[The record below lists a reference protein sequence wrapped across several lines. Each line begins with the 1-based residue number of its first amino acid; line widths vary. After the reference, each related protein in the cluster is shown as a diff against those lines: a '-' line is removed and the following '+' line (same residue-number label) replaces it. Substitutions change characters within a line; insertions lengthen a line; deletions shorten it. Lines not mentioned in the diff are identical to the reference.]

1 MKILLPLLLGLLLL
15 RVLDPFPVETLRL
28 KYFDTLLTLKEPVES
43 KTISLYNIDEDALAE
58 GGQWPW
64 PRQQLAALNHQ
75 LFDAGAVAV
84 VYSVLFPEVDRFNGD
99 AAFAESMA
107 EIPTFLSAVATSDTD
122 RQKGWHIGVATMGQV
137 NENAINYS
145 GILPNVD
152 VLQASAAGTGIVNT
166 APEVDGLVRR
176 VPMVIRVGES
186 LYPALGL
193 DVLRGLA
200 GDPSYQVKASE
211 NGIQVV
217 RVPSFDTINT
227 DAAGRVW
234 IDWATSFSEE
244 PLAST
249 IIFVGVTAA
258 GISPLVPTPRGLMYP
273 HQIQATLFETLLAG
287 TSPVRPDW
295 ALGGEV
301 LLILVIG
308 LLTAFS
314 ASRLPVLSVPV
325 GIVFVGS
332 LTAIGSILGYLR
344 FGVLID
350 AAWPVLSSLTVGSV
364 GVGQRMISEYRQK
377 LQIKG
382 MFGTYV
388 SPKLVQQLVDD
399 PSLMKLGGDTKTMSF
414 LFCDIVGFTPI
425 SEHFK
430 NNNDPQGLVTLINR
444 LLSALTDVVL
454 SIDGTIDKYMGD
466 CVMAFWN
473 SPVDCPDHE
482 ERAVTC
488 AAMMLVALEHLNKE
502 LELEEGLCSLGI
514 GIGVNTGP
522 AVVGNMGGKQRF
534 DYSAIG
540 DSVNVASR
548 LEAKSRSYTEDVLIG
563 EATAKAVPH
572 MVEYLDSIEVKGKSE
587 KLNVFSLT
595 DEAIAS
601 SRLADYW
608 VSGRKS

>member
-608 VSGRKS
+608 VSERKS

>member
-1 MKILLPLLLGLLLL
+1 
-15 RVLDPFPVETLRL
+15 
-28 KYFDTLLTLKEPVES
+28 
-43 KTISLYNIDEDALAE
+43 
-58 GGQWPW
+58 
-64 PRQQLAALNHQ
+64 
-75 LFDAGAVAV
+75 
-84 VYSVLFPEVDRFNGD
+84 
-99 AAFAESMA
+99 
-107 EIPTFLSAVATSDTD
+107 
-122 RQKGWHIGVATMGQV
+122 
-137 NENAINYS
+137 
-145 GILPNVD
+145 
-152 VLQASAAGTGIVNT
+152 
-166 APEVDGLVRR
+166 
-176 VPMVIRVGES
+176 
-186 LYPALGL
+186 
-193 DVLRGLA
+193 
-200 GDPSYQVKASE
+200 
-211 NGIQVV
+211 
-217 RVPSFDTINT
+217 
-227 DAAGRVW
+227 
-234 IDWATSFSEE
+234 
-244 PLAST
+244 
-249 IIFVGVTAA
+249 
-258 GISPLVPTPRGLMYP
+258 
-273 HQIQATLFETLLAG
+273 
-287 TSPVRPDW
+287 
-295 ALGGEV
+295 
-301 LLILVIG
+301 
-308 LLTAFS
+308 
-314 ASRLPVLSVPV
+314 
-325 GIVFVGS
+325 
-332 LTAIGSILGYLR
+332 
-344 FGVLID
+344 
-350 AAWPVLSSLTVGSV
+350 V

-563 EATAKAVPH
+563 ETTAKAVPH

>member
-563 EATAKAVPH
+563 ETTAKAVPH

-608 VSGRKS
+608 VSERKS